1 MKANLHQNIRIP
13 SKMTYNFIW
22 FEIINNESKLVML
35 SMNLHGVGNLLMH
48 PFLNSLLLTLSLR
61 IMKAMVGNISQLE
74 I

>member
-13 SKMTYNFIW
+13 SKMKYNFIW

-48 PFLNSLLLTLSLR
+48 PFF
-61 IMKAMVGNISQLE
+61 KFPFADFISPHNE
-74 I
+74 SNGR